1 MNTKRSSL
9 LTSTNQLLTDLEK
22 KKLAETFLHAL
33 GTQNWDLLHSI
44 ITEDISWTLPGTS
57 SISGEVKG
65 ANAIISRAQQI
76 VSYGVSLE
84 LKHILYGQYNVTLS
98 VHNQASRDGLILNEH
113 LATVFTIY
121 NGQIA
126 KIETYLSDINGLN
139 AFFIKQ

>member
-1 MNTKRSSL
+1 MNTKQPSPVS
-9 LTSTNQLLTDLEK
+9 STNQLLTDLEK

-33 GTQNWDLLHSI
+33 GTKNWDLLHSI

-57 SISGEVKG
+57 SISGEVNG
-65 ANAIISRAQQI
+65 ADAIIYRAQQI

-84 LKHILYGQYNVTLS
+84 LKHILYGQYNVALS
-98 VHNQASRDGLILNEH
+98 IHNQASRDGLILDEH
-113 LATVFTIY
+113 LATVCTIY

-139 AFFIKQ
+139 AFFNK